1 MAITLYFDKTSDRLI
16 AGILYIILMALMTY
30 HHLCYNKPEG
40 LLPGGK
46 KLMVAELACALCVL
60 YFEHS
65 VFPGISIVLII
76 SYAILV
82 YEARFSVPYTLIALF
97 AYIGILYY
105 KADAP
110 VLYDFWLE
118 NRVILLPRIIIILVI
133 INTRNVINSDQKNR
147 KLSASLAKKNRELEA
162 AMDQMAVY
170 MDELKKTADLRARE
184 RLMHEL
190 HNKLGHILATAS
202 IGAQATAVLMDKNI
216 SHAKM
221 QLESVAQQIRA
232 AMQSLRSVI
241 IGEASYPS
249 DIGWDYTD
257 RILSLISETE
267 RLTGITI
274 VHNLSEAPAKELD
287 ELAVPKQSF
296 LYNTLM
302 EGLTNGLRHGKA
314 TGFEFE
320 LRKTGGRIL
329 FRLQDNGT
337 GFHNIRYGYGLTKIQ
352 KDAVRFGAELKI
364 RGYAGCV
371 IEIVISDEDESMG
384 RMAKC
389 QK

>member
-1 MAITLYFDKTSDRLI
+1 M
-16 AGILYIILMALMTY
+16 
-30 HHLCYNKPEG
+30 
-40 LLPGGK
+40 
-46 KLMVAELACALCVL
+46 
-60 YFEHS
+60 
-65 VFPGISIVLII
+65 
-76 SYAILV
+76 
-82 YEARFSVPYTLIALF
+82 
-97 AYIGILYY
+97 LYY

-110 VLYDFWLE
+110 ALYDFWLE
-118 NRVILLPRIIIILVI
+118 NRIILIPRFIIILVI
-133 INTRNVINSDQKNR
+133 INTRSVVNANQKNR
-147 KLSASLAKKNRELEA
+147 MLSASLAEKNRELEA
-162 AMDQMAVY
+162 AMDQMTVY

-184 RLMHEL
+184 QLMHEL

-202 IGAQATAVLMDKNI
+202 IGAQATAVLMDKDI

-221 QLESVAQQIRA
+221 KLESVAQQIRT

-267 RLTGITI
+267 KLTGITI
-274 VHNLSEAPAKELD
+274 VHNLSEASAKELD
-287 ELAVPKQSF
+287 ELAVPIQSF

-314 TGFEFE
+314 TRFELE
-320 LRKTGGRIL
+320 LRKTGERIL

-337 GFHNIRYGYGLTKIQ
+337 GLHNMKHGYGLTKIQ
-352 KDAVRFGAELKI
+352 KDAARFGAELKI
-364 RGYAGCV
+364 TGQAGCT
-371 IEIVISDEDESMG
+371 IEMVISDEDEAMG
-384 RMAKC
+384 RVAKC